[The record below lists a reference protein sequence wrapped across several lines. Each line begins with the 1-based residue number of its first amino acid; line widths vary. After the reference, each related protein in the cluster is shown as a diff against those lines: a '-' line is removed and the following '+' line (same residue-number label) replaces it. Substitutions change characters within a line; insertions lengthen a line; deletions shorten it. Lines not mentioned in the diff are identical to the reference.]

1 MFYERFVNLC
11 TSRGVKPSVV
21 AKDIGLSN
29 AAPTYWK
36 NGSVPKAG
44 TMQALAD
51 YFSVSVDYFL
61 TLETDAF
68 GNPMANIPRPVSD
81 EELIHA
87 LWGDSDGVTPDMLEE
102 VRIYADF
109 LKYRKSRNHK

>member
-61 TLETDAF
+61 TPETDAF
-68 GNPMANIPRPVSD
+68 GNPRENIPRPVSD

-87 LWGDSDGVTPDMLEE
+87 LWGDSTGITPDMLEA
-102 VRIYADF
+102 VRTYAEF
-109 LKYRKSRNHK
+109 LKYLKTVKNK